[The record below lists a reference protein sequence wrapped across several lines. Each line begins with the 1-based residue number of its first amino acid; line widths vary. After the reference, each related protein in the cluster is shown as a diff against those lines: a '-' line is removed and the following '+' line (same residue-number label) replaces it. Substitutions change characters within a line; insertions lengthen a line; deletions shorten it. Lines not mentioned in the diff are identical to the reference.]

1 MDCEKASEYYL
12 AALNGKDTAYRT
24 EAETHLVDLWY
35 NYSDALSSGQ
45 LSKVEGTV
53 RRIVEESTRF
63 IPEVSERLGLPKKDG

>member
-1 MDCEKASEYYL
+1 MIP
-12 AALNGKDTAYRT
+12 
-24 EAETHLVDLWY
+24 LVDLWY
-35 NYSDALSSGQ
+35 NYSDALSSWQ